1 MLPDAI
7 GLESTENACFPSLRA
22 ATDQKAGGSNP
33 SRRAKTPV
41 KSVDFTGVLF
51 GFCTF
56 YEDLFWVAPFDPYLD
71 PYGKTTG

>member
-1 MLPDAI
+1 MLPDTI
-7 GLESTENACFPSLRA
+7 GLESTRNAYFLPLRA

-41 KSVDFTGVLF
+41 KSTDFTGVLF

-56 YEDLFWVAPFDPYLD
+56 SWGLFWTAPFDPYLD
-71 PYGKTTG
+71 PYGKITG

>member
-1 MLPDAI
+1 MLPDSI
-7 GLESTENACFPSLRA
+7 GLESTENACILSLRA

-51 GFCTF
+51 DFRTF
-56 YEDLFWVAPFDPYLD
+56 YEDSFWAAPFDPYLD
-71 PYGKTTG
+71 PYGKIIE

>member
-1 MLPDAI
+1 MLSDAI
-7 GLESTENACFPSLRA
+7 GSESTRNACISPLRA

-41 KSVDFTGVLF
+41 KSLDFIGVLF

-56 YEDLFWVAPFDPYLD
+56 CEGLLGVSSFDPYLD
-71 PYGKTTG
+71 PYGEITG